1 MNASFEH
8 RYAYTN
14 GIRMHY
20 VEYGEG
26 PLVLLCHGWPES
38 WYSWRHQIEAIAA
51 AGYRV
56 VAPDQ
61 RGYADTEAPLETA
74 SYDIANLTGD
84 LVGLVNALGETQ
96 AILVGHDWGS
106 IVAATAALLRPD
118 LFRALALLSVPY
130 LPRGRIRPAVHLQT
144 SAVDKHFYQEYFQQP
159 GRVERELE
167 EDIRRSLLGIYYTA
181 AGESRRH
188 PEHRHQGFIGFDK
201 NARFVDSLAYPD
213 TLPGWLGADDL
224 DVFAAQ
230 FTKSGFR
237 GTIDWYRNLDRNW
250 ALTPFL
256 DGARILQ
263 PTLFVAG
270 EVDGVIHMTAKAYE
284 RLETNV
290 PHLTKKVL
298 IPEAG
303 HWIQQERPD
312 EVNALL
318 LEFFGDPAVQREM
331 A

>member
-1 MNASFEH
+1 MSAFFEH

-20 VEYGEG
+20 VEHGEG

-51 AGYRV
+51 AGFRV
-56 VAPDQ
+56 IAPGQ
-61 RGYADTEAPLETA
+61 RGYADTEAPLDTT
-74 SYDIANLTGD
+74 SYDILNLTGD
-84 LVGLVNALGETQ
+84 LVGLVNALGEKQ
-96 AILVGHDWGS
+96 AILMGHDWGS

-118 LFRALALLSVPY
+118 LFRALTLLSVPY
-130 LPRGRIRPAVHLQT
+130 LPRSRMRPAVHFQT
-144 SAVDKHFYQEYFQQP
+144 NTLDKHFYQDYFQMP

-181 AGESRRH
+181 AGDSRRH
-188 PEHRHQGFIGFDK
+188 PEHRRRGFIGFEK
-201 NARFVDSLAYPD
+201 SARFVDSLAYPD
-213 TLPGWLGADDL
+213 TLPGWLSDADL

-256 DGARILQ
+256 DGARIMQ

-270 EVDGVIHMTAKAYE
+270 ELDGVIHMTAKAYE
-284 RLETNV
+284 ALESNV
-290 PHLTKKVL
+290 PRLTKKVL

-303 HWIQQERPD
+303 HWIQQERPE

-318 LEFFGDPAVQREM
+318 LEFLRDPAVLREL

>member
-1 MNASFEH
+1 MSADFQH

-20 VEYGEG
+20 VEHGEG

-38 WYSWRHQIEAIAA
+38 WYAWRHQIEALAA

-61 RGYADTEAPLETA
+61 RGYGDTETPLDTA
-74 SYDIANLTGD
+74 AYDILNLTGD
-84 LVGLVNALGETQ
+84 LVGLVNALGERQ
-96 AILVGHDWGS
+96 ATIVGHDWGS
-106 IVAATAALLRPD
+106 IVAAHAALLRPD
-118 LFRALALLSVPY
+118 LFRALALCSVPY
-130 LPRGRIRPAVHLQT
+130 LPRSRVRPAVHFASNTQEH
-144 SAVDKHFYQEYFQQP
+144 HFYQEYFQTP

-167 EDIRRSLLGIYYTA
+167 EDVRRALLGVYYTA
-181 AGESRRH
+181 GGESRRH
-188 PEHRHQGFIGFDK
+188 PEHARIGFMAFPK

-213 TLPGWLGADDL
+213 TLPPWLSDADL

-230 FTKSGFR
+230 YRKSGFR

-256 DGARILQ
+256 DGARIQQ

-270 EVDGVIHMTAKAYE
+270 EQDGVIRMTAKAYE
-284 RLETNV
+284 ALETNV
-290 PHLTKKVL
+290 PRLARKVL
-298 IPEAG
+298 LPEAG
-303 HWIQQERPD
+303 HWIQQERPAD
-312 EVNALL
+312 VNALL
-318 LEFFGDPAVQREM
+318 VDFLRSEAVQREFG
-331 A
+331 